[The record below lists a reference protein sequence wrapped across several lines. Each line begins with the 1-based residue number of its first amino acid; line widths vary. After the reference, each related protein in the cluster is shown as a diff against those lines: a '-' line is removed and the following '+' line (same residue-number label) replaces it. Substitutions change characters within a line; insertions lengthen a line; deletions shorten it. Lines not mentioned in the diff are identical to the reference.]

1 MRFRLA
7 AFLTL
12 ICASPALA
20 ADAAESFA
28 IGYSSDARYFAF
40 EQFGIQDG
48 SGFPYSDIFV
58 LDLKDNSWVEG
69 SPIRELTEDESGN
82 LGESRRKNA
91 ARAAPLLERL
101 AITEPVTILAS
112 LPAYQ
117 AVADR
122 GSIQYDRWYQM
133 GGAVNRPAADLALDR
148 FELRVEPIKL
158 PAPPAHCSIDDGE
171 TAGLLATLKNLKTGE
186 QHEVYRDQTVPKS
199 RGCPADYDIDKVVV
213 AAGFDTPDRPVAI
226 IGVYSYGFEGT
237 DRRYMAI
244 PLSTE

>member
-1 MRFRLA
+1 MRFQFA
-7 AFLTL
+7 ALLLLT
-12 ICASPALA
+12 CASSAFA
-20 ADAAESFA
+20 ADAAESFV
-28 IGYSSDARYFAF
+28 IGYSRDARYFAF

-58 LDLKDNSWVEG
+58 LDLKENSWVEG

-82 LGESRRKNA
+82 LGETRRKSA
-91 ARAAPLLERL
+91 GRVAHLLDKF

-122 GSIQYDRWYQM
+122 GSIQYDRWYQL
-133 GGAVNRPAADLALDR
+133 GGAVSRPAADLALDR
-148 FELRVEPIKL
+148 FELRVEPAQL
-158 PAPPAHCSIDDGE
+158 PAPPPHCSIDDGE
-171 TAGLLATLKNLKTGE
+171 TAGLSVMLKNLKTGE

-199 RGCPADYDIDKVVV
+199 RGCPASYDIDKVVV
-213 AAGFDTPDRPVAI
+213 AAGFGTPDRPVAI
-226 IGVYSYGFEGT
+226 IGVYSYGFEGV

-244 PLSTE
+244 PLSP